1 MTNEENTVK
10 SSDVAPKKKAPVKK
24 APVKKVANLNAV
36 DGDKDGLLED
46 GTEWERPVESA
57 VVVEQSNSLEP
68 IVICLQSGVS
78 YTTPSGLRFDKEH
91 LFHELP
97 FLEANLLL
105 RLENFRMA
113 NDEEKKLYYNN
124 TEG

>member
-68 IVICLQSGVS
+68 IVICLQSGIS

>member
-24 APVKKVANLNAV
+24 APVKKAPNLNAV
-36 DGDKDGLLED
+36 DGDKDGILED
-46 GTEWERPVESA
+46 GTEWERPAEPA
-57 VVVEQSNSLEP
+57 VVVEKNNSLEP
-68 IVICLQSGVS
+68 IVIYLQSGFS
-78 YTTPSGLRFDKEH
+78 YTTPSGLRFDQEH
-91 LFHELP
+91 LTHELP

-113 NDEEKKLYYNN
+113 NDEEKNMYYNN

>member
-24 APVKKVANLNAV
+24 APVKKAPNLNAV

>member
-24 APVKKVANLNAV
+24 APNLNAV

-46 GTEWERPVESA
+46 GTEWERPAEPA
-57 VVVEQSNSLEP
+57 VVVEKNNSLEP
-68 IVICLQSGVS
+68 IVIYLQSGFS

-91 LFHELP
+91 LTHELP

-113 NDEEKKLYYNN
+113 NDEEKNMYYNN

>member
-24 APVKKVANLNAV
+24 TPVKKVANLNAV

-57 VVVEQSNSLEP
+57 VVVEQSNSFEP
-68 IVICLQSGVS
+68 IVICLQSGFS